1 MNKHTICTMQ
11 ISRILHSEDAMP
23 GSLWKF
29 DCRPR
34 EDTVATIRADCGLP
48 WQVEKGSILAA
59 GSVLTPKKVVP
70 TGQVWAG
77 NPAKFLR
84 ELDEDEASFILQSAN
99 NYAALA
105 AVHSAENSKSFEEIQ
120 VQAL

>member
-1 MNKHTICTMQ
+1 MRT
-11 ISRILHSEDAMP
+11 RR
-23 GSLWKF
+23 SL
-29 DCRPR
+29 
-34 EDTVATIRADCGLP
+34 

-59 GSVLTPKKVVP
+59 GAVLTPKKVVP

-84 ELDEDEASFILQSAN
+84 DLDEDEASFILQSAN

-120 VQAL
+120 VSPHPGLQQKRS

>member
-1 MNKHTICTMQ
+1 M
-11 ISRILHSEDAMP
+11 
-23 GSLWKF
+23 
-29 DCRPR
+29 
-34 EDTVATIRADCGLP
+34 
-48 WQVEKGSILAA
+48 
-59 GSVLTPKKVVP
+59 
-70 TGQVWAG
+70 WAG

-120 VQAL
+120 VQSICFRPGCYCTVLVSVAAAAPAHTQIARSGGHVFEL